1 MKNIIAGL
9 FMLFLSGSDCYAT
22 ATDDELKGI
31 SWISV
36 KEESQQPNQW
46 LCFRKQIFIDNDI
59 PENVYMDIAVDSKY
73 WLWINNEL
81 VVFEGGLK
89 RGPNPDDTYYDTV
102 DISDYL
108 VEGDNIISILMWYW
122 GRDGYCHKSS
132 GKSGLLAKI
141 SINDNNVIHTDSSWK
156 VRIHPAFGET
166 GNPKP
171 NYRLPESNVSFDAR
185 KSLGNWKEYDYD
197 DSKWEAASELG
208 EYPCSPWNK
217 LYKRP
222 FPNWKD
228 SGIIKYQNLTT
239 EKKDDTT
246 LVIGVLPKNITVTPY
261 IKVKAVAGKTIDIR
275 SDNYK
280 GGSEYNVRA
289 EYVTR
294 SGVQEFEIPNYING
308 HKIFYTIPEGVKLL
322 KAGYRETR
330 FNTEILG
337 SFRCSD
343 DFYNKLWEKSLNT
356 MNLNMRDAIQDPDRE
371 RSQWWGDAAIISNEI
386 YYSCDTNGLSAVR
399 KAILNLVDW
408 QKEDGTL
415 YSPVPSG
422 SWDGE
427 LPLQMLASVGKFGF
441 WNYYKYTADLNT
453 IRYIYPKIKKYLS
466 LWNIDENGIVKHRT
480 GGWDWADWGDNI
492 DVEILDNAWYCLAL
506 EAAINMGTLLD
517 DKQFVDYYT
526 SQLNLVRNAS
536 QKFFWKGNYFRSD
549 DYKGLTD
556 DRANGLA
563 ILAGFTT
570 KEMEEKTVKFL
581 TADRMGAS
589 PYMEKY
595 ILEALLSG
603 GYVQEGL
610 DRMKQRYTN
619 MVTSPL
625 TTLWEDWAIGGAG
638 GGSIN
643 HGWAGGALSLLP
655 QYVGGIYP
663 YEAGWETIMIKP
675 QLGDL
680 EWVECDV
687 PIKNSVLNV
696 KVKNDKKKGKY
707 EIEVFNSSKNTCI
720 VAFPK
725 DKIKDSELIL
735 NGKVLSSSEIQN
747 IKEMNGEKI
756 LANTLVYKTDEKYL
770 YFKTSDTEIR
780 ISNM

>member
-1 MKNIIAGL
+1 MRYPMKNIIAGL
-9 FMLFLSGSDCYAT
+9 FMLFLSGADCYAT

-89 RGPNPDDTYYDTV
+89 RGPNPNDTYYDTV

-228 SGIIKYQNLTT
+228 SGIN
-239 EKKDDTT
+239 
-246 LVIGVLPKNITVTPY
+246 
-261 IKVKAVAGKTIDIR
+261 
-275 SDNYK
+275 
-280 GGSEYNVRA
+280 
-289 EYVTR
+289 
-294 SGVQEFEIPNYING
+294 
-308 HKIFYTIPEGVKLL
+308 
-322 KAGYRETR
+322 
-330 FNTEILG
+330 
-337 SFRCSD
+337 
-343 DFYNKLWEKSLNT
+343 
-356 MNLNMRDAIQDPDRE
+356 
-371 RSQWWGDAAIISNEI
+371 
-386 YYSCDTNGLSAVR
+386 
-399 KAILNLVDW
+399 
-408 QKEDGTL
+408 
-415 YSPVPSG
+415 
-422 SWDGE
+422 
-427 LPLQMLASVGKFGF
+427 
-441 WNYYKYTADLNT
+441 YKYTADLNT

-563 ILAGFTT
+563 ILAGFAT

-725 DKIKDSELIL
+725 DKIKGSELIL

>member
-1 MKNIIAGL
+1 MRYPMKNIIAGL
-9 FMLFLSGSDCYAT
+9 FMLFLSGADCYAT

-46 LCFRKQIFIDNDI
+46 LCFRKQIFINNDI

-89 RGPNPDDTYYDTV
+89 RGPNPNDTYYDTV

-141 SINDNNVIHTDSSWK
+141 SINDNNVIRTDSSWK

-228 SGIIKYQNLTT
+228 SGIN
-239 EKKDDTT
+239 
-246 LVIGVLPKNITVTPY
+246 
-261 IKVKAVAGKTIDIR
+261 
-275 SDNYK
+275 
-280 GGSEYNVRA
+280 
-289 EYVTR
+289 
-294 SGVQEFEIPNYING
+294 
-308 HKIFYTIPEGVKLL
+308 
-322 KAGYRETR
+322 
-330 FNTEILG
+330 
-337 SFRCSD
+337 
-343 DFYNKLWEKSLNT
+343 
-356 MNLNMRDAIQDPDRE
+356 
-371 RSQWWGDAAIISNEI
+371 
-386 YYSCDTNGLSAVR
+386 
-399 KAILNLVDW
+399 
-408 QKEDGTL
+408 
-415 YSPVPSG
+415 
-422 SWDGE
+422 
-427 LPLQMLASVGKFGF
+427 
-441 WNYYKYTADLNT
+441 YKYTADLNT

-466 LWNIDENGIVKHRT
+466 LWNIDENGIVKHRA

-517 DKQFVDYYT
+517 DKLFVDYYT

-563 ILAGFTT
+563 ILAGFAT

-581 TADRMGAS
+581 TTDRMGAS

-696 KVKNDKKKGKY
+696 KVKNDNKKGKY

-735 NGKVLSSSEIQN
+735 NGKVLSSSEIQTIN
-747 IKEMNGEKI
+747 EMNGEKI

>member
-1 MKNIIAGL
+1 MRYPMKNIIAGL
-9 FMLFLSGSDCYAT
+9 FMLFLSGADCYAT

-89 RGPNPDDTYYDTV
+89 RGPNPNDTYYDTV

-228 SGIIKYQNLTT
+228 SGIN
-239 EKKDDTT
+239 
-246 LVIGVLPKNITVTPY
+246 
-261 IKVKAVAGKTIDIR
+261 
-275 SDNYK
+275 
-280 GGSEYNVRA
+280 
-289 EYVTR
+289 
-294 SGVQEFEIPNYING
+294 
-308 HKIFYTIPEGVKLL
+308 
-322 KAGYRETR
+322 
-330 FNTEILG
+330 
-337 SFRCSD
+337 
-343 DFYNKLWEKSLNT
+343 
-356 MNLNMRDAIQDPDRE
+356 
-371 RSQWWGDAAIISNEI
+371 
-386 YYSCDTNGLSAVR
+386 
-399 KAILNLVDW
+399 
-408 QKEDGTL
+408 
-415 YSPVPSG
+415 
-422 SWDGE
+422 
-427 LPLQMLASVGKFGF
+427 
-441 WNYYKYTADLNT
+441 YKYTADLNT

-563 ILAGFTT
+563 ILAGFAT

-625 TTLWEDWAIGGAG
+625 ATLWEDWAIGGAG

-707 EIEVFNSSKNTCI
+707 EIEVFNSSKNTRI